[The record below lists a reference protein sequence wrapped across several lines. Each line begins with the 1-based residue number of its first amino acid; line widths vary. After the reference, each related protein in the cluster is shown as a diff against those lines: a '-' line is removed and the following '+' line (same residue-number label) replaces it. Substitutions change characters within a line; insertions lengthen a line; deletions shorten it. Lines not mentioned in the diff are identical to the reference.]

1 MDLMTLTEEAAKVSG
16 IAYVMD
22 VYMDVAEAVLAAGS
36 HACQTPA
43 PYSILNLRS
52 AAIPPSA

>member
-36 HACQTPA
+36 HAC
-43 PYSILNLRS
+43 NLPPTRS
-52 AAIPPSA
+52 